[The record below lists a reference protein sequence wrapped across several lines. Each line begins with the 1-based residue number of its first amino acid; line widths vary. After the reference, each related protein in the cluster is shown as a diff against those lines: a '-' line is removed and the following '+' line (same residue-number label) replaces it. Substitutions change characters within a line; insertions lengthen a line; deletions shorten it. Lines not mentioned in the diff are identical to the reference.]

1 MAKPEETKVTNEGLA
16 TSLQRLEKQLEA
28 LDNRLDNVDSVV
40 TAVAERVMKQ
50 PITMNITCSHCGH
63 KIEIAI
69 LGTEKPT
76 R

>member
-1 MAKPEETKVTNEGLA
+1 LAKPEETKVTNEGLA
-16 TSLQRLEKQLEA
+16 TSLQKLEKQLEA